1 LLTPRVARALR
12 ARVAPRAGAVTWTR
26 AFDSRACGLA
36 SLRRVVERCA
46 GVGRA
51 LVLVQPEAADEDEAE
66 DEDEDE
72 AYYVAHVSPG
82 FQAKPRH
89 DFHGDDACKTFR
101 VDGKRGVVVD
111 TSGVSVAPLYCAYGY
126 SRHGDVV
133 NGFGM
138 FGKIGRHALFVDA
151 ALENA
156 HADFGARRFSVRRVE
171 VWALE
176 ARAPGIDAGASP
188 RAATRDRATMAQFT
202 SSAIARDVLDA
213 TTG

>member
-1 LLTPRVARALR
+1 M
-12 ARVAPRAGAVTWTR
+12 TWTR

-51 LVLVQPEAADEDEAE
+51 LVLVQPEAADEDEA
-66 DEDEDE
+66 EDEDE